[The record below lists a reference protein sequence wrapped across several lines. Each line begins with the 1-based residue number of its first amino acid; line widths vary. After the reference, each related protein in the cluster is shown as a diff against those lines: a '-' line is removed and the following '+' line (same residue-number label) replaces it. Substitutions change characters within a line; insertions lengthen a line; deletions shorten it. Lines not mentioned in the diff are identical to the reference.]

1 MIKELVEKII
11 IERNKV
17 IEDVIW
23 LEIQEIVKEN
33 EVETKI
39 VINEKAVVNA
49 LNKQMPKKPIPH
61 KVKADKILI
70 KNGYWGKGTTVYKC
84 PNCGEYITRLYKHC
98 SDCGQAIDWSDTYRN
113 YD

>member
-11 IERNKV
+11 IERSKV

-49 LNKQMPKKPIPH
+49 LKKQIPKKPI
-61 KVKADKILI
+61 K
-70 KNGYWGKGTTVYKC
+70 KNPICYSKSIDGEEMYAYDYHC
-84 PNCGEYITRLYKHC
+84 PLCDAMVNNEKHHC
-98 SDCGQAIDWSDTYRN
+98 PCGQALDWSDCQ
-113 YD
+113 

>member
-49 LNKQMPKKPIPH
+49 LNKQMPKKPEYYG
-61 KVKADKILI
+61 D
-70 KNGYWGKGTTVYKC
+70 GYSEGKLVYDYAKC
-84 PNCGEYITRLYKHC
+84 PVCGRNDFEYDINNWGCNYC
-98 SDCGQAIDWSDTYRN
+98 PDCGQALDWSDV
-113 YD
+113 